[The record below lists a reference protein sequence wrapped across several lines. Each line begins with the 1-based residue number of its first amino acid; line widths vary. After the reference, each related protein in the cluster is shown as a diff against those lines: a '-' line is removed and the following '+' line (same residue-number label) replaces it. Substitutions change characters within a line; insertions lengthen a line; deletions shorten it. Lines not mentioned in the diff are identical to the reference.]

1 MSEVNKVSSN
11 SSFDARIN
19 ASTDS
24 KPQRDSTVQ
33 EDGKQSSTKDSAPKP
48 SPQSKQQERQ
58 DSAVTEMI
66 KALQQEQQVEDVLNY
81 RQNIQELYR
90 QRNQQA
96 SEEYMERLKQVQEKQ
111 GETVLEERKE
121 VKDVHHKYNERVQD
135 LSRKHLQR
143 MLKSKLEDSTFRDLT
158 KAVDPEGDEGQTK
171 PDISAQAAK
180 HKGVLDKSRLRPEVS
195 RLLQSQAG
203 EKSPADTPPK
213 APGTPLPGNDPTA
226 ETSENTP
233 NYKLMESA
241 LHKLRQRLGGAH
253 QDTDKGFKQAQQLQ
267 QNDQIYAQRQ
277 PLHHSE
283 APVRANMGQIQ
294 QDIQRARL
302 LQSAADGSR
311 YVPLESRDIEQ
322 LLTRYKV
329 PFNHAMVHTIK
340 QTAHKL
346 QDSSFFFLQSATLL
360 AQIGLAVT
368 PERAEIVRESLR
380 LFARYERPSILNKLY
395 RYLISTQYLEVHQ
408 RHKAE
413 QAENQGRVYDLEQS
427 LFDPKTGQPRPES
440 TRPQAQTLRFRDTSS
455 TQNGPQGL
463 QLPAGADDESL
474 RNAVKAQ
481 LKDLGLPSN
490 RVMVRQIVHSAEGD
504 VQRAQALLLQLAS
517 GGSLAQAAVE
527 KVYQGLLQLTPEQ
540 QNQGP
545 LTLMK
550 LLNIHIPESLKQ
562 SQNPEQQ
569 KLSVFLRQLGLP
581 MSRLDGHPEVREALA
596 QLQSLGEKTQSSPA
610 LTAQLAQ
617 AITTRPDFWFKQLR
631 LHHQRLQSLIQPLS
645 ERFATPA
652 QQKELTNAMILA
664 LEMPESRL
672 RSWERAKRV
681 LGELSTTP
689 VQTASPETAEIKPK
703 LSPED
708 ILAKYGNLPFKAL
721 GRLRLQNQ
729 AKEALLLLHQSAQDL
744 GDEAFIQRLMQNLQ
758 QAPQL
763 SRLQQLVKQL
773 PSLQAQLAQ
782 GIDSKALHHL
792 LQQLEP
798 QGRNGSPE
806 DLEIL
811 KQYPLFEQE
820 HPGLDARILS
830 AAKESLLIL
839 HRHSEAAG
847 LSLKPVLAGQSLSTL
862 PALLDYLAHQLP
874 QLQIEILH
882 HPLSQN
888 SLQQYHNILSGFAQ
902 VNPTSALSQPALSA
916 PQDSPFVQLLARF
929 YPQLP
934 SETHQHIA
942 QTLQQ
947 AGPESLKG
955 FFQLH
960 QVLGQLDPSKAQSL
974 GALWHSMSQPP
985 EHNARRLMDRLSH
998 LSKGLT
1004 PLLSEHTFKSLYTL
1018 SPAQQNQW
1026 IQALQ
1031 GYLQN
1036 GQKQPLKAVFTH
1048 TLSTPLQGGDPLHR
1062 VKEHL
1067 QAFQLPQPL
1076 SPELLGQVWQLSQGS
1091 RLRLDALGLLL
1102 KANMPLFEANIRQ
1115 VALQLEN
1122 LPLAQRTQQAPDL
1135 LLQLTGLQEGPGAS
1149 LAQLQVHNPL
1159 TQLRTLLQS
1168 ELPLLAQYFNP
1179 ASTAQLPAHQIG
1191 ISLHSSPN
1199 VLLEVIDQC
1208 MAGWSP
1214 EQRAVFQPI
1223 QQALHQVL
1231 QQLNGIIPGP
1241 ATGAGQSLVSSP
1253 QALGQL
1259 QQAIQA
1265 FLKGFPEG
1273 AHPLNA
1279 LLQQLEAAV
1288 PPQTTQP
1295 PLPDKLQAQLQTQLT
1310 GFLHELGL
1318 LNEALGKRLQHSSAF
1333 RSEAFTPPNAE
1344 SLAQSLPADNNP
1356 SLEAIQK
1363 YLAQWG
1369 LQANSPEHL
1378 QQILQLMQGQQERLD
1393 AMAIL
1398 LKGNMP
1404 LLPAHIQVVAQY
1416 VKNLPPHE
1424 RFRSISKVLSFL
1436 SDALIAQMQSEL
1448 QDTPAPLLNAHKA
1461 ALHQGA
1467 PSLSDH
1473 SQATL
1478 ALAQH
1483 FETSAP
1489 LPALEHVLH
1498 TPHPPQQF
1506 LLPLERI
1513 IGQLSSFFPR
1523 FEVPAALQQIQET
1536 LGQLQQTLQP
1546 DGTKSP
1552 ALNQWLQ
1559 QVGTQVQHWDRQLR
1573 QQVQALSQQQQVPFE
1588 DSSWIESLLRC
1599 LLGISDELANADPQK
1614 AAQLEKLKQNI
1625 QEQLQHFRHSL
1636 QSLDAG
1642 QQQLAEPLQY
1652 IPAYLSQWGLPVEI
1666 LVHPEKDETHVQA
1679 GENFSEVLLNVK
1691 THTLGDVQL
1700 QLRYDTRGQKLH
1712 ARLGVHS
1719 GKLLQHIQ
1727 PLLARF
1733 EQHMQH
1739 LPFSVSPL
1747 QTYVVSPEQHH
1758 HTVMA
1763 RRLYQ
1768 RLGQQAISGV

>member
-19 ASTDS
+19 ASTDA
-24 KPQRDSTVQ
+24 KPQRESTVQ

-143 MLKSKLEDSTFRDLT
+143 MLKGKLEDSTFRDLT

-180 HKGVLDKSRLRPEVS
+180 HKGALDKSRLRPEVS
-195 RLLQSQAG
+195 RLLQSQSG
-203 EKSPADTPPK
+203 EKAPADTPPK
-213 APGTPLPGNDPTA
+213 TPTPPLPGNDTGA
-226 ETSENTP
+226 ENAENAP
-233 NYKLMESA
+233 NYKLMEGA
-241 LHKLRQRLGGAH
+241 LQKLRQRLGGAH
-253 QDTDKGFKQAQQLQ
+253 QDADKGFKQAQQLQ

-395 RYLISTQYLEVHQ
+395 RYLVSSQYLEVHQ
-408 RHKAE
+408 KYKAE

-427 LFDPKTGQPRPES
+427 LFDPKTGQARPES
-440 TRPQAQTLRFRDTSS
+440 TRPLAQTLRFRDTSS
-455 TQNGPQGL
+455 AQSGPQGL

-481 LKDLGLPSN
+481 LKDLGLPAN
-490 RVMVRQIVHSAEGD
+490 RVMVRQIVHNAEGD

-527 KVYQGLLQLTPEQ
+527 KVYQGLLQLSPEQ
-540 QNQGP
+540 QQQGP
-545 LTLMK
+545 LALMK
-550 LLNIHIPESLKQ
+550 WLNIHIPESLKQ
-562 SQNPEQQ
+562 RQSPEQQ

-581 MSRLDGHPEVREALA
+581 ASRLEGHPEVREALS
-596 QLQSLGEKTQSSPA
+596 QLQALGERTHSSTP
-610 LTAQLAQ
+610 LTTQLAQ

-631 LHHQRLQSLIQPLS
+631 LHHQRLGSLIQPLS

-652 QQKELTNAMILA
+652 QQKELTSAMILA

-681 LGELSTTP
+681 LGELSSTP
-689 VQTASPETAEIKPK
+689 VQAETPETAETNPR

-708 ILAKYGNLPFKAL
+708 ILAKYGDLPFKAL

-744 GDEAFIQRLMQNLQ
+744 GDEAFMQRLAQHLQ

-763 SRLQQLVKQL
+763 PRLEQLIKLL
-773 PSLQAQLAQ
+773 PTLQAQLAQ
-782 GIDSKALHHL
+782 GIDRKTLNHM
-792 LQQLEP
+792 LQQLQP
-798 QGRNGSPE
+798 QGRTWPPE
-806 DLEIL
+806 ELEVL
-811 KQYPLFEQE
+811 KQYPLLEQAP
-820 HPGLDARILS
+820 PGLEAKTLT

-847 LSLKPVLAGQSLSTL
+847 LSLRTVLATHNASSL

-874 QLQIEILH
+874 QLQIETLH

-888 SLQQYHNILSGFAQ
+888 SLQHYHTILSSFTQA
-902 VNPTSALSQPALSA
+902 NAPAPLSA
-916 PQDSPFVQLLARF
+916 PVPSGPQDSPFVQLLARF

-934 SETHQHIA
+934 AETHQHIA
-942 QTLQQ
+942 QVLQQ
-947 AGPESLKG
+947 AGPDSLKG

-1004 PLLSEHTFKSLYTL
+1004 PLLSEQTFKTLYSL

-1036 GQKQPLKAVFTH
+1036 GQKPALKAVLTQ
-1048 TLSTPLQGGDPLHR
+1048 TLTPASPGGDPLHR
-1062 VKEHL
+1062 VKEHM
-1067 QAFQLPQPL
+1067 QSFQLPQTL
-1076 SPELLGQVWQLSQGS
+1076 SPELLGQLWQLSQGS
-1091 RLRLDALGLLL
+1091 RLRLDALGVLL
-1102 KANMPLFEANIRQ
+1102 KANLPLFEANIRQ

-1122 LPLAQRTQQAPDL
+1122 VPLGQRAAQAADL
-1135 LLQLTGLQEGPGAS
+1135 LLQGPGLQEGPPAS

-1179 ASTAQLPAHQIG
+1179 ASTAQLPAQHIG
-1191 ISLHSSPN
+1191 LSLHSSPH

-1208 MAGWSP
+1208 MSQWSP
-1214 EQRAVFQPI
+1214 EQHAIFQPI
-1223 QQALHQVL
+1223 QKALHQVL
-1231 QQLNGIIPGP
+1231 QQLNGIIPGSVQ
-1241 ATGAGQSLVSSP
+1241 GAVSTP
-1253 QALGQL
+1253 QALQHL
-1259 QQAIQA
+1259 QQAIQQ
-1265 FLKGFPEG
+1265 FLQHLPESP
-1273 AHPLNA
+1273 HPLHS
-1279 LLQQLEAAV
+1279 LLSQLEGPA
-1288 PPQTTQP
+1288 QH
-1295 PLPDKLQAQLQTQLT
+1295 QALHTQLT

-1333 RSEAFTPPNAE
+1333 RSEAFTPPSAE
-1344 SLAQSLPADNNP
+1344 SLAQSLPPESNP

-1363 YLAQWG
+1363 YLSQWG

-1378 QQILQLMQGQQERLD
+1378 QHILQLMQGKQERLD

-1416 VKNLPPHE
+1416 VKNLPPQE

-1436 SDALIAQMQSEL
+1436 SDALIAQMQAEL
-1448 QDTPAPLLNAHKA
+1448 QDSSDPLLNTHKA
-1461 ALHQGA
+1461 ALHRGA
-1467 PSLSDH
+1467 PSLSDQSH
-1473 SQATL
+1473 RTL

-1483 FETSAP
+1483 FEQAAP
-1489 LPALEHVLH
+1489 LPVLEQMLH
-1498 TPHPPQQF
+1498 TPHPPQQL
-1506 LLPLERI
+1506 LLPLERM

-1523 FEVPAALQQIQET
+1523 FEVPVALQQIQET
-1536 LGQLQQTLQP
+1536 LGQLQQSLQP
-1546 DGTKSP
+1546 DGSKSP

-1559 QVGTQVQHWDRQLR
+1559 QVGSQVQHWDRQLR
-1573 QQVQALSQQQQVPFE
+1573 QQVQALAQHQQIPFE
-1588 DSSWIESLLRC
+1588 DSHWVESLLRC
-1599 LLGISDELANADPQK
+1599 LLGISDELASEDPQK
-1614 AAQLEKLKQNI
+1614 APQLEKLRQNI
-1625 QEQLQHFRHSL
+1625 QEQLQHFRQSL
-1636 QSLDAG
+1636 QALDAG
-1642 QQQLAEPLQY
+1642 HQQLAEPLQY

-1666 LVHPEKDETHVQA
+1666 LVHPETDDTHVQA
-1679 GENFSEVLLNVK
+1679 GENYSEVLLNVK

-1719 GKLLQHIQ
+1719 GKLLQAIQ

-1739 LPFSVSPL
+1739 LPFAVSPL
-1747 QTYVVSPEQHH
+1747 QTYVVSPEQQH

-1768 RLGQQAISGV
+1768 RLGQQAIRSV